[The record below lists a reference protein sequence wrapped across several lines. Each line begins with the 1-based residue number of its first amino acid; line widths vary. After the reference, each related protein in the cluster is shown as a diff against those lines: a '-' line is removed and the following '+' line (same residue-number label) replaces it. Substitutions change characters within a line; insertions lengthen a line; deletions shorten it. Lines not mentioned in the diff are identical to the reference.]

1 LLVAIF
7 SEVDTMNDAPRL
19 YDIPGIVGY
28 LQSVGATAAT
38 ATFVRGLINSGQ
50 VPHLKIGKAFYVSKS
65 AIEAWLAK
73 SEKRSRA

>member
-1 LLVAIF
+1 
-7 SEVDTMNDAPRL
+7 MNESPRL
-19 YDIPGIVGY
+19 FDIAGTVGY

-50 VPHLKIGKAFYVSKS
+50 LPHLKIGKASYVSKS

-73 SEKRSRA
+73 SEKRGRA